1 MLYCRLRARGND
13 ARKSRRRLL
22 FSILLVGGED
32 HAMMVACRSRVVSA
46 VRWVQ
51 TAVSCT
57 VCVCRWSGVS
67 GKSTGQR

>member
-32 HAMMVACRSRVVSA
+32 HAMMVSCRSRVVSV

-51 TAVSCT
+51 TAVAVSCT
-57 VCVCRWSGVS
+57 VCVSLERRLW
-67 GKSTGQR
+67 